1 MNAVAALSERGRAA
15 LERVRSYDR
24 TLLAIAAALFALGI
38 LFSMAASPAATARIR
53 IEEAFYFAGRQA
65 AYAAVGVVVMLA
77 AAALEPRQLRRAATI
92 IALIALPLCALAA
105 WIGPEV
111 KGAQRW
117 FDFGLFSLQP
127 SELLKPSLVVVWAW
141 MMGEAMKQ
149 PGFPGRLISMG
160 LFALAAAALLT
171 QPDIGQT
178 ALLAL
183 VLGPMLVLSGMALR
197 WVLGGAVAAAAGAW
211 AVYAFYPHAR
221 ARVDAFLNPDGEVG
235 YQVGRALDA
244 IAAGGAFGRGP
255 GEGVIKRSLPDA
267 HADFVYA
274 VAAEEFGLLASL
286 GLILLFGAL
295 AFRGLSRASRLNE
308 PFEQLASAGL
318 VTLLVGQAAIHIAVN
333 LSLLPAKGM
342 TLPFISFGGSSM
354 IGSALALGFCLSLL
368 RNRPGAYLYPGRARE
383 VGSHG

>member
-1 MNAVAALSERGRAA
+1 MSLALSERLGAAYERA
-15 LERVRSYDR
+15 RTYDR
-24 TLLAIAAALFALGI
+24 ALLAIAAILFGLGI

-53 IEEAFYFAGRQA
+53 IEEAFYFASRQA
-65 AYAAVGVVVMLA
+65 AYAALGVAVMFA
-77 AAALEPRQLRRAATI
+77 AAALDPRQLRRFATLLAGAALLAS
-92 IALIALPLCALAA
+92 ALVAMLA
-105 WIGPEV
+105 PEV
-111 KGAQRW
+111 KGARRW
-117 FDFGLFSLQP
+117 IDFGVFSFQP
-127 SELLKPSLVVVWAW
+127 SELLKPALVVVWAW
-141 MMGEAMKQ
+141 MLGESMKQ
-149 PGFPGRLISMG
+149 PRFPGRAIAFG
-160 LFALAAAALLT
+160 LFVLAAAALLA
-171 QPDIGQT
+171 QPDVGQT

-183 VLGPMLVLSGMALR
+183 VLGPMVILSGLALR
-197 WVLGGAVAAAAGAW
+197 WVLGGVAASAVGAW
-211 AVYAFYPHAR
+211 AVYALFPHAR
-221 ARVDAFLNPDGEVG
+221 QRIDAFLNPEGDGA

-286 GLILLFGAL
+286 GLIGLFGAL

-308 PFEQLASAGL
+308 PFEQLAATGL
-318 VTLLVGQAAIHIAVN
+318 VTLLTAQAMIHIAVN

-368 RNRPGAYLYPGRARE
+368 RDRPGAFLYAGRP
-383 VGSHG
+383 S

>member
-1 MNAVAALSERGRAA
+1 VNGALAERFGATF
-15 LERVRSYDR
+15 ERLRTYDR
-24 TLLAIAAALFALGI
+24 PLLVIAAALFTLGI

-65 AYAAVGVVVMLA
+65 AYACLGVIVMFA
-77 AAALEPRQLRRAATI
+77 AAALDPRQLRRAATI
-92 IALIALPLCALAA
+92 IAVLFLPLCALAA

-117 FDFGLFSLQP
+117 FDFGVFSLQP
-127 SELLKPSLVVVWAW
+127 SEILKPTLVVVWAW
-141 MMGEAMKQ
+141 MLGESMKQ
-149 PGFPGRLISMG
+149 PRFPGRAISLALLG
-160 LFALAAAALLT
+160 LAAAALLA

-183 VLGPMLVLSGMALR
+183 TLGPMLILSGMALR
-197 WVLGGAVAAAAGAW
+197 WVLGGGVAALLSAW
-211 AVYAFYPHAR
+211 AIYGFYPHAR
-221 ARVDAFLNPDGEVG
+221 ERVDAFLNPEGDAA
-235 YQVGRALDA
+235 YQVNRALDA

-267 HADFVYA
+267 HADFVFA
-274 VAAEEFGLLASL
+274 VAAEEFGLIASL
-286 GLILLFGAL
+286 GLIALFGAL

-308 PFEQLASAGL
+308 PFEQIAAAGL
-318 VTLLVGQAAIHIAVN
+318 ITLLVAQAAIHIAVN

-368 RNRPGAYLYPGRARE
+368 RDRPGAYLYAGRRRD
-383 VGSHG
+383 

>member
-1 MNAVAALSERGRAA
+1 VTAIAERASAAFD
-15 LERVRSYDR
+15 RVRSYDR
-24 TLLAIAAALFALGI
+24 PILIIAAALFALGI

-77 AAALEPRQLRRAATI
+77 AAALEPRGVRRTATI
-92 IALIALPLCALAA
+92 LAAICLPLCALAA

-117 FDFGLFSLQP
+117 FDFGFFSLQP
-127 SELLKPSLVVVWAW
+127 SEILKPALIVVWAW
-141 MMGEAMKQ
+141 MLGESMRQ
-149 PGFPGRLISMG
+149 PRFPGRSIS
-160 LFALAAAALLT
+160 LVIYALAAAALLS

-178 ALLAL
+178 ALLL
-183 VLGPMLVLSGMALR
+183 LCLGPLLILSGMAWR
-197 WVLGGAVAAAAGAW
+197 WIIGGGVLAALSAW
-211 AVYAFYPHAR
+211 AIYSFYPHAR
-221 ARVDAFLNPDGEVG
+221 DRVDAFLNPEGDAA
-235 YQVGRALDA
+235 YQVNRALDA
-244 IAAGGAFGRGP
+244 IAAGGVFGRGP

-267 HADFVYA
+267 HADFVFA
-274 VAAEEFGLLASL
+274 VAAEEFGLIASL
-286 GLILLFGAL
+286 GLIALFGAL

-308 PFEQLASAGL
+308 PFEQLAAAGL
-318 VTLLVGQAAIHIAVN
+318 VTLLVAQASIHIAVN

-368 RNRPGAYLYPGRARE
+368 RDRPGAYLYAGRRRD
-383 VGSHG
+383 

>member
-1 MNAVAALSERGRAA
+1 VSAAIAERIGAALDRLRT
-15 LERVRSYDR
+15 YDR
-24 TLLAIAAALFALGI
+24 PLMAIAAALIVLGI

-65 AYAAVGVVVMLA
+65 AYAALGVFVMFA
-77 AAALEPRQLRRAATI
+77 AAALDPRQLRRTATI
-92 IALIALPLCALAA
+92 IAAVFLPLCALAA

-117 FDFGLFSLQP
+117 FDFGAFSLQP
-127 SELLKPSLVVVWAW
+127 SEILKPALIVVWAW
-141 MMGEAMKQ
+141 MLGESMRTSR
-149 PGFPGRLISMG
+149 FPGRLISVA
-160 LFALAAAALLT
+160 LFALAAAALLA

-183 VLGPMLVLSGMALR
+183 VLGTMLILSGVALR
-197 WVLGGAVAAAAGAW
+197 WVLGGGVAAALGAW
-211 AVYAFYPHAR
+211 SVYSFYPHAR
-221 ARVDAFLNPDGEVG
+221 ERVDAFLNAGEPG

-244 IAAGGAFGRGP
+244 IAAGGVFGRGP

-267 HADFVYA
+267 HADFVFA
-274 VAAEEFGLLASL
+274 VAAEEFGLLASI
-286 GLILLFGAL
+286 GLIALFGAL

-308 PFEQLASAGL
+308 PFEQLAAAGL
-318 VTLLVGQAAIHIAVN
+318 VTLLVVQASIHIAVN

-354 IGSALALGFCLSLL
+354 IGSALCLGFCLSLL
-368 RNRPGAYLYPGRARE
+368 RDRPGAYLYAGRRRE
-383 VGSHG
+383 